1 MQHFGIRKELHP
13 VELENPKRPVNMREL
28 KFNYGPIKAHDCHVI
43 MTQLLP
49 IALRGILPPKV
60 RAPIIKLCSFFNAIS
75 KKVIDV
81 STLEQLQRD
90 IAKTLVRL
98 EMHFPPT
105 YFDISLHLLIHL
117 VDQIRALSPMYLH
130 QMFPFERLM
139 KVFRRYV
146 RNRFRPEGGMVEGWS
161 MKEAIELCTYYLDIK
176 RVKVPKSHHEGR
188 LHGKGTIREK
198 SITVDDPVSFIQA

>member
-1 MQHFGIRKELHP
+1 MKKEEKHALISFFNKLK
-13 VELENPKRPVNMREL
+13 VSTGYYANPKRLVNIREL
-28 KFNYGPIKAHDCHVI
+28 KFNYGPMKAHDYHVS

-90 IAKTLVRL
+90 IAETLVRL
-98 EMHFPPT
+98 EMHFPLT

-117 VDQIRALSPMYLH
+117 VDRIRAARQIIARSLRSIA
-130 QMFPFERLM
+130 Q
-139 KVFRRYV
+139 
-146 RNRFRPEGGMVEGWS
+146 S
-161 MKEAIELCTYYLDIK
+161 
-176 RVKVPKSHHEGR
+176 VKS
-188 LHGKGTIREK
+188 
-198 SITVDDPVSFIQA
+198 